1 MYSPFQLAFKYLQYF
16 LVSENGKGHGV
27 HSPFVFDLITQVLK
41 DEGDYYCYGPVE
53 ALRSDLRQDSRTLH
67 IEDLGAGSRKGTR
80 SERSVASVAKNALK
94 PRKYGQLLFRL
105 ANQMKARKVV
115 ELGTSLGITT
125 AYLASAAERVY
136 TFEGVPDIVALA
148 GENFEKLGL
157 KNIVITPG
165 NFDDTLLPGLKKMG
179 SVDMAYI
186 DGNHRKEPTLI
197 YFETLYPSLHSNSLV
212 VFDDIHWSE
221 EMEAAWETI
230 KKDPRVKMTID
241 LFFIGLVF
249 FKEEFLIKQ
258 DFTIRF

>member
-16 LVSENGKGHGV
+16 LTSENGKGHGV
-27 HSPFVFDLITQVLK
+27 HSPFVYELITQVLM
-41 DEGDYYCYGPVE
+41 DEGDYYCYEPVE
-53 ALRSDLRQDSRTLH
+53 ALRESLKSDDRILH

-80 SERSVASVAKNALK
+80 KERKVASVAKNALK

-105 ANQMKARKVV
+105 ANQMKAGTVV

-125 AYLASAAERVY
+125 AYLASAAKQVH
-136 TFEGVPDIVALA
+136 TFEGVPDIVEVATQ
-148 GENFEKLGL
+148 NFEHLGL
-157 KNIVITPG
+157 KNIVIHSG
-165 NFDDTLLPGLKKMG
+165 NFDDTLLPALSKTGL
-179 SVDMAYI
+179 VDLAYI

-197 YFETLYPSLHSNSLV
+197 YFETLFPYLHADSLV

-221 EMEAAWETI
+221 EMEAAWDTV
-230 KKDPRVKMTID
+230 KRDPRVKMTID